1 MIVTLLDDLARVAA
15 GTTAEQYTLPT
26 PCDGFDV
33 RRLRQH
39 LTGGLTYFEAA
50 FTDPGAEERGADPHA
65 YAGPDHAVAG

>member
-50 FTDPGAEERGADPHA
+50 FADPGAEERGADPHA